1 MVADRRRVSGARR
14 AYRLWVIPVL
24 GRGGPRWSEAL
35 DESELA
41 RSHQVLAF
49 TCHPYL
55 AAMFEEEGA
64 RLTELPASP
73 RARARAKTA

>member
-1 MVADRRRVSGARR
+1 MMRACSCCSPRNGA
-14 AYRLWVIPVL
+14 VDI
-24 GRGGPRWSEAL
+24 G
-35 DESELA
+35 LA

-73 RARARAKTA
+73 RARARAKMA